1 MAIEELTRQ
10 NQEQSLQIQG
20 ALVKIAAQ
28 ESENKALTARVSK
41 HEDQIHYNVARI
53 TGLKRKNR
61 VMRKALESQML
72 RIKGIS
78 DSESESTESSE
89 EEQLER
95 RTKRRSDQPASPQSP
110 SSAQE
115 G

>member
-1 MAIEELTRQ
+1 MLAQNQELVDSNRKRDLAIEELIRQ

-28 ESENKALTARVSK
+28 ESENKALVVRVSK

-53 TGLKRKNR
+53 TRLKRKNK
-61 VMRKALESQML
+61 VLKQALESQML
-72 RIKGIS
+72 RIKGMSDS
-78 DSESESTESSE
+78 DSESIEERE

-95 RTKRRSDQPASPQSP
+95 RTK
-110 SSAQE
+110 
-115 G
+115 